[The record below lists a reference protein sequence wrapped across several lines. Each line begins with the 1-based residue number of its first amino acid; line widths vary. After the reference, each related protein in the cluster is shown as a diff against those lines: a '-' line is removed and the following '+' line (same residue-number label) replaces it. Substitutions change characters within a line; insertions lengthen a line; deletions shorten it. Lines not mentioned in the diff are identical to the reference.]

1 MQNMRS
7 SLFSFVKNDFSTSI
21 DDMKLLKN
29 GNELDFNSSCSVS
42 QVSYDLIL
50 KNINN
55 DKNYNGLKIKTI
67 KSGEE
72 FDVNS
77 DNLTALFFTVI
88 S

>member
-1 MQNMRS
+1 MRS